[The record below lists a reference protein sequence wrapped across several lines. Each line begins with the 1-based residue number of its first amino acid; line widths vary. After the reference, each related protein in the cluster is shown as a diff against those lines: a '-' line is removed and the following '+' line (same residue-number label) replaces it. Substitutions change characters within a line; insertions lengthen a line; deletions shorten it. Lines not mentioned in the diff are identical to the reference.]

1 MFKIIKLLTLL
12 LTSFIFGQYDDAI
25 FIDPS
30 IEPPKKIEP
39 ALKVPVNLHIT
50 SKDEKIYIDFSEVD
64 SLVSYEVARQ
74 FENMTDSSSY
84 GTFAGSPI
92 IIDKE
97 DDDDIFFLKIR
108 ASKGARKGPFT
119 ELLGASYASNRPK
132 ILIVNGNDRIVGTNN
147 TFNYILQHGIAVFDN
162 GYDFDSA
169 SNEAII
175 NGWINLSDYNIVVW
189 MLGEEGVSTSS
200 FSEREQYLVR
210 KYLISG
216 GKIFVSGSEIG
227 YDLVQ
232 KGTNS
237 DKKFFREILKSRYI
251 TDAVGGRKS
260 VYRIKSSENSIIAG
274 INFNYDDGS
283 GNTYDVDWPD
293 GVIPIGN
300 ANRLA
305 VFSGLSPSV
314 YGGAGIY
321 YKGLFKDGIMPG
333 AIVYMTI
340 GFEAIYPGYIRN
352 DIMGRVL
359 NYFDAKTITPEISQ
373 KTLDASYQKGMG
385 ITGFYNNHEDKSITI
400 EFYSNE
406 YEPYCFLTIQDN
418 KNNEIFKMRIY
429 ELPVKKQRFRWT
441 GFTKYGE
448 KAPSGVYS
456 ASIVQGK
463 KSVTRKFKLIN

>member
-1 MFKIIKLLTLL
+1 M
-12 LTSFIFGQYDDAI
+12 
-25 FIDPS
+25 
-30 IEPPKKIEP
+30 
-39 ALKVPVNLHIT
+39 HIT

-84 GTFAGSPI
+84 GTFTGSPI

-119 ELLGASYASNRPK
+119 ELLGASYASNRSK

-147 TFNYILQHGIAVFDN
+147 TFNYILQHGIAIFDN

-200 FSEREQYLVR
+200 FSEREQYLIR

-237 DKKFFREILKSRYI
+237 DKKFFREI
-251 TDAVGGRKS
+251 
-260 VYRIKSSENSIIAG
+260 
-274 INFNYDDGS
+274 
-283 GNTYDVDWPD
+283 
-293 GVIPIGN
+293 
-300 ANRLA
+300 
-305 VFSGLSPSV
+305 
-314 YGGAGIY
+314 
-321 YKGLFKDGIMPG
+321 
-333 AIVYMTI
+333 
-340 GFEAIYPGYIRN
+340 
-352 DIMGRVL
+352 
-359 NYFDAKTITPEISQ
+359 
-373 KTLDASYQKGMG
+373 
-385 ITGFYNNHEDKSITI
+385 
-400 EFYSNE
+400 
-406 YEPYCFLTIQDN
+406 
-418 KNNEIFKMRIY
+418 
-429 ELPVKKQRFRWT
+429 
-441 GFTKYGE
+441 
-448 KAPSGVYS
+448 
-456 ASIVQGK
+456 
-463 KSVTRKFKLIN
+463 